1 MERINKNEKIIKE
14 NESIN
19 ELLDIAENNVF
30 EIFDNFQ
37 KYVKTRHNEFLTTKQ
52 SIENGINNT
61 ENIYCKDVSNANESS
76 ERLDRIFYLIDD
88 LNKNLEESINS
99 IFNEPTDLKQ
109 VKRKFDE
116 IIKK

>member
-1 MERINKNEKIIKE
+1 MERNNKNDKIIKE
-14 NESIN
+14 NECIN

-61 ENIYCKDVSNANESS
+61 
-76 ERLDRIFYLIDD
+76 
-88 LNKNLEESINS
+88 
-99 IFNEPTDLKQ
+99 
-109 VKRKFDE
+109 
-116 IIKK
+116 